1 MRCAMYQV
9 SPKVTVTVELNWQL
23 GSKNNMQREFLQ
35 AYSLNANVN
44 KMRTL
49 KLQNT
54 ERSLVARIVLQVD
67 IVPRNVLH

>member
-54 ERSLVARIVLQVD
+54 ERCLVARIVLQVD

>member
-44 KMRTL
+44 KMCTL